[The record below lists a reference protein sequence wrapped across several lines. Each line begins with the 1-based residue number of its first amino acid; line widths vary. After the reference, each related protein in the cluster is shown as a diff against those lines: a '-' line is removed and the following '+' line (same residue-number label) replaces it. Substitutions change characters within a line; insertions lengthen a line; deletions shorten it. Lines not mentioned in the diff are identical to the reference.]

1 MSTPSQR
8 TAVVTGGSTGI
19 GASIC
24 QHLLD
29 DGLTVINLSRRP
41 ANFSHP
47 QLHNVSVDLADR
59 AATARV
65 AAQLAD
71 QHEVTVL
78 VHNAGLIRAALIE
91 EVQLED
97 LSYLTEVHLAAVIA
111 LTQAFLP
118 AMKRAGC
125 GRIVN
130 VTSRAALGLQT
141 RSSYSATKAGMIGL
155 TRTLALELAG
165 HGITVNAVAPGPIA
179 DTEMFEAAV
188 AKASE
193 QEARIAASIPVQRL
207 GQPADVARA
216 IRFLCDTDNSFITG
230 QTLFVCGGASVGS
243 LTI

>member
-1 MSTPSQR
+1 MSLSDNR

-29 DGLTVINLSRRP
+29 SGMQVVNLSRRP
-41 ANFSHP
+41 ANFDHP
-47 QLHNVSVDLADR
+47 RLTNVSVDLADR
-59 AATARV
+59 AATATA
-65 AAQLAD
+65 AAQLAAD
-71 QHEVTVL
+71 HEVTVL

-91 EVQLED
+91 SVELDD
-97 LSYLTEVHLAAVIA
+97 LSYLTEVHLGAVIA

-118 AMKRAGC
+118 AMKAAGH

-155 TRTLALELAG
+155 TRTLSLELAQ

-193 QEARIAASIPVQRL
+193 QEARIAASIPMQRL

-216 IRFLCDTDNSFITG
+216 ISFLCDQQNSFITG

>member
-1 MSTPSQR
+1 MSNPATR

-24 QHLLD
+24 EHLLD
-29 DGLTVINLSRRP
+29 AGLQVINLSRRP
-41 ANFSHP
+41 ANFEHP
-47 QLHNVSVDLADR
+47 KLINVSVDLADR
-59 AATARV
+59 AATAT
-65 AAQLAD
+65 AAANIARDHQ
-71 QHEVTVL
+71 VTVL

-91 EVQLED
+91 EVELAD
-97 LSYLTEVHLAAVIA
+97 LSYLTEVHLGAVIA

-118 AMKRAGC
+118 AMKAAGH
-125 GRIVN
+125 GRVVN

-155 TRTLALELAG
+155 TRTLALELAQ

-179 DTEMFEAAV
+179 DTEMFSAAV
-188 AKASE
+188 PKASE
-193 QEARIAASIPVQRL
+193 QEARIAASIPMQRL

-216 IRFLCDTDNSFITG
+216 ISFLCDLNNSFITG

>member
-1 MSTPSQR
+1 MADREQR

-29 DGLTVINLSRRP
+29 AGLEVINLSRR
-41 ANFSHP
+41 AASFHHP
-47 QLHNVSVDLADR
+47 RLHNISVDLADR
-59 AATARV
+59 QATAAV
-65 AAQLAD
+65 AAEIAK
-71 QHEVTVL
+71 QHQVTVL

-91 EVQLED
+91 EVKLDD

-118 AMKRAGC
+118 AMKSVGH

-141 RSSYSATKAGMIGL
+141 RSNYSATKAGMIGL
-155 TRTLALELAG
+155 TRTLALELAE

-179 DTEMFEAAV
+179 ETEMFEAAIP
-188 AKASE
+188 KASDK
-193 QEARIAASIPVQRL
+193 EAQVAASIPVGRL
-207 GQPADVARA
+207 GNPSDVARA
-216 IRFLCDTDNSFITG
+216 IAFLCDSDNSFITG

-243 LTI
+243 LTL